1 VPLFAPPVSGP
12 LRIPK
17 GERFSSAGPVE
28 ATIYYRDLPSLEPLR
43 RMVREEKGLVRA
55 TVRLLPELSLVQRIA
70 LWTSTTWVSWK
81 VERSVK
87 VQLPGGMPGK
97 TAAELALAG
106 ADAMWVVGQKGLQ
119 WRRERDVFT
128 QSARQN
134 YGSRVLPVETSYM
147 VLTRKGQKSSL
158 VWRGLAFHVGDGE
171 VVAPAEAVEPWLFDA
186 AISEAVAAGAMDVI
200 PETLE
205 VSVGGYSLQKGAV
218 TIGYVGRD
226 NGKGLSVER
235 RKTFSLRDRASVAN
249 IAQLKIPALR
259 GARVNATSEV
269 GEVAVFRRRDE
280 GGLELL
286 LLSAAMENGR
296 PQLLEPVDSRA
307 LGSPVMHA
315 TGVLGIV
322 VAQTAIAPLRD
333 TR

>member
-1 VPLFAPPVSGP
+1 
-12 LRIPK
+12 
-17 GERFSSAGPVE
+17 
-28 ATIYYRDLPSLEPLR
+28 
-43 RMVREEKGLVRA
+43 
-55 TVRLLPELSLVQRIA
+55 
-70 LWTSTTWVSWK
+70 
-81 VERSVK
+81 
-87 VQLPGGMPGK
+87 
-97 TAAELALAG
+97 
-106 ADAMWVVGQKGLQ
+106 
-119 WRRERDVFT
+119 
-128 QSARQN
+128 
-134 YGSRVLPVETSYM
+134 
-147 VLTRKGQKSSL
+147 
-158 VWRGLAFHVGDGE
+158 
-171 VVAPAEAVEPWLFDA
+171 
-186 AISEAVAAGAMDVI
+186 MDVI

-235 RKTFSLRDRASVAN
+235 RKTFSLRDRASAAN

-259 GARVNATSEV
+259 GARINATSEV